1 MTFHNISYVPQTR
14 QDIRVIVFSVPCG
27 KRAAYLVTVLS
38 GDSDLVRESLAG
50 VGQVAGRAANH
61 GLCLGQEN

>member
-1 MTFHNISYVPQTR
+1 MFLKL
-14 QDIRVIVFSVPCG
+14 DIRVIVFSVPCG

>member
-1 MTFHNISYVPQTR
+1 MVLTECIIIPNIAIMLTGTPS
-14 QDIRVIVFSVPCG
+14 
-27 KRAAYLVTVLS
+27 YLVTVLS